1 MKSYL
6 RICFATIAMAVVMSA
21 RATVALAAGPDIA
34 EIAAA
39 AKQTAAKLATTGAS
53 WETLIVR
60 PQATVHVRIVRS
72 PTMKKTRITIEPPGG
87 AEQPIAQIIERDG
100 FWYVTQQGQRLKNRA
115 YETPFQLATVPAL
128 LAMAE
133 LRFAA
138 STDPAAYG
146 TFESAEGTLATYRA
160 PLPPQARTQAAS
172 AVADARR
179 VGGEKFEKFNPELRA
194 TMEALSEMLEHG
206 IPTRV
211 DVDRGLVVYTSSPQL
226 TVSTIDFRWMDPV
239 PASEFDVSGNWE
251 DNTSDPTAGDLNS
264 LAMLQHAGTWQ
275 PGMAT
280 PDTETRLVDLTTG
293 KIRRVPFRD
302 GMCGLG
308 CFSKDRLSVIVSAM
322 DPTTSVMG
330 LYQINLR
337 TGENKRL
344 GGTALA
350 TGITMGAALS
360 PDGTRVVVSH
370 KDGNE
375 SILRWRIAVV
385 NLQTNETKLIGEA
398 MDVAFLSWAPDGQ
411 SIVLLRREDNGDP
424 NKVPDST
431 IVRMDLSGNLT
442 PVRRGRDPV
451 VLGDGRILFLDTSDS
466 LWKTCAITGEDVKT
480 VGDGLKDYFF
490 PSPSPDGKR
499 LMMMHKNT
507 STPTAAPTAEIIDLA
522 TGAATPLKLPAG
534 LWTMPSWK

>member
-1 MKSYL
+1 
-6 RICFATIAMAVVMSA
+6 
-21 RATVALAAGPDIA
+21 
-34 EIAAA
+34 
-39 AKQTAAKLATTGAS
+39 
-53 WETLIVR
+53 
-60 PQATVHVRIVRS
+60 
-72 PTMKKTRITIEPPGG
+72 
-87 AEQPIAQIIERDG
+87 
-100 FWYVTQQGQRLKNRA
+100 
-115 YETPFQLATVPAL
+115 
-128 LAMAE
+128 
-133 LRFAA
+133 
-138 STDPAAYG
+138 
-146 TFESAEGTLATYRA
+146 
-160 PLPPQARTQAAS
+160 
-172 AVADARR
+172 
-179 VGGEKFEKFNPELRA
+179 
-194 TMEALSEMLEHG
+194 
-206 IPTRV
+206 
-211 DVDRGLVVYTSSPQL
+211 
-226 TVSTIDFRWMDPV
+226 
-239 PASEFDVSGNWE
+239 
-251 DNTSDPTAGDLNS
+251 
-264 LAMLQHAGTWQ
+264 
-275 PGMAT
+275 
-280 PDTETRLVDLTTG
+280 
-293 KIRRVPFRD
+293 
-302 GMCGLG
+302 MCGLG